1 MNMLNGADMGFVFI
15 SAALVMLMVPG
26 LALFY
31 GGMVKSKNVL
41 STTVHSYAALAIIS
55 IQWIIVGYTLAFGP
69 DIKGIIGGFDW
80 GFLKNVGITPNADY
94 ASTIPH
100 LEFVIFQL
108 MFAAITAAVISGS
121 FAERMRF
128 PAFLIFM
135 LLWSTLVYD
144 PIAHWVWGSNGEH
157 MGWLKKLGVL
167 DFAGGNVVEIN
178 SGVSGLV
185 AAIFIGKRKKRKPE
199 PHHIPMAILG
209 GGILWFG
216 WFGFNAGS
224 ALSMNYVAINAFVTT
239 NTSAAAGAIAWVACE
254 WILYKKPTAL
264 GTISGAIAGLVA
276 ITQGAG
282 YVSPMSAV
290 VLGLVGG
297 ILSFLAIAVLKA
309 KLGYDDA
316 LDAFGCHG
324 VAGIWGAIGTAIF
337 ASKDINSAGA
347 NGVIYGNFEL
357 LKVHLISAASV
368 ALYAAVVTFIILKVM
383 SFVMKIR
390 TDESQE
396 SEGLDISLHGEGAYT
411 GLNV

>member
-1 MNMLNGADMGFVFI
+1 MEGLNGADMAFVIF

-41 STTVHSYAALAIIS
+41 STTLHSYAALVVIS
-55 IQWIIVGYTLAFGP
+55 IQWVFVGYSLAFGP
-69 DIKGIIGGFDW
+69 DNFGFIGSLDW
-80 GFLKNVGITPNADY
+80 SFLNNVGLEANATY
-94 ASTIPH
+94 SSTIPH
-100 LEFVIFQL
+100 LLFAIFQM
-108 MFAAITAAVISGS
+108 MFAVITAAVISGA

-128 PAFLIFM
+128 PAFILFI

-144 PIAHWVWGSNGEH
+144 PIAHWVWSGSGDTA
-157 MGWLKKLGVL
+157 GWLKKLGVL

-185 AAIFIGKRKKRKPE
+185 AAIMLGKRKKTKPD
-199 PHHIPMAILG
+199 PHHLPMAILG

-224 ALSMNYVAINAFVTT
+224 ALAMDGVAINAFLTT
-239 NTSAAAGAIAWVACE
+239 NTSAAAGAISFVACE
-254 WILYKKPTAL
+254 WFINKKPTTL

-282 YVSPMSAV
+282 YVTPLSSFIIGLIGGAV
-290 VLGLVGG
+290 
-297 ILSFLAIAVLKA
+297 SFFAIVIMKS

-324 VAGIWGAIGTAIF
+324 VAGIWGAIATAIF
-337 ASKDINSAGA
+337 ATTKVNPNGA
-347 NGVIYGNFEL
+347 NGLIYGNFDL
-357 LKVHLISAASV
+357 LKAHLISIAACACYT
-368 ALYAAVVTFIILKVM
+368 ALMTFVILKFI
-383 SFVMKIR
+383 SLFAKLR
-390 TDESQE
+390 TDREAEAS
-396 SEGLDISLHGEGAYT
+396 GLDIALHGEAAY
-411 GLNV
+411 NIYNH

>member
-1 MNMLNGADMGFVFI
+1 MNGINGADTSFVVF

-41 STTVHSYAALAIIS
+41 STTMHSYAAMIIVS
-55 IQWIIVGYTLAFGP
+55 IQWIFIGYTLAFGP
-69 DIKGIIGGFDW
+69 DVKGFIGGLDW
-80 GFLKNVGITPNADY
+80 SFLQNVGMQANGTY
-94 ASTIPH
+94 SSTIPH
-100 LEFVIFQL
+100 LLFVIFQM
-108 MFAAITAAVISGS
+108 MFAIITAAVISGS

-128 PAFLIFM
+128 PAFLIFV

-144 PIAHWVWGSNGEH
+144 PIAHWVWGGAGNNI
-157 MGWLKKLGVL
+157 GWLKKLGVL

-185 AAIFIGKRKKRKPE
+185 AALMLGKRKKTTPE

-224 ALSMNYVAINAFVTT
+224 ALAMNGVAINAFLTT
-239 NTSAAAGAIAWVACE
+239 NTSAAAGAISWAACE
-254 WILYKKPTAL
+254 WIIHKKPTAL
-264 GTISGAIAGLVA
+264 GTISGAVSGLVA

-282 YVSPMSAV
+282 YVSPMSALV
-290 VLGLVGG
+290 IGLVGG
-297 ILSFLAIAVLKA
+297 IVSFFAIVAMKA

-324 VAGIWGAIGTAIF
+324 ISGIWGAIATAIF
-337 ASKDINSAGA
+337 ASKAINPAGE
-347 NGVIYGNFEL
+347 NGVLYGNWGL
-357 LKVHLISAASV
+357 LKVHLISAASC
-368 ALYAAVVTFIILKVM
+368 ALYAAVVTFLILKFI
-383 SFVMKIR
+383 SLFTKLR
-390 TDESQE
+390 TDEEEE
-396 SEGLDISLHGEGAYT
+396 SIGLDISLHGEEAYT
-411 GLNV
+411 NLNL